1 MHFGAEWCFDADIN
15 EMVDPGWT
23 DPKYEGGRSQ
33 DSGLDLWD
41 QVVKIGEGQ
50 VEQKL

>member
-1 MHFGAEWCFDADIN
+1 
-15 EMVDPGWT
+15 MVDTGLT
-23 DPKYEGGRSQ
+23 DPKYEGCTSQ